1 MAVTKQILPGVYSQ
15 IIAGEREAGLS
26 ARGTVAM
33 ALDLDW
39 GVEFTTILR
48 GNDTIAPLGY
58 DFTDPKIKLVREV
71 LQNAGTLLLYRLN
84 AGGGSPA
91 QATLASGITAKAI
104 YNGTRGND
112 IKVTVTPSDDLFV
125 IRTFLGTREMDA
137 QAVSKPEDFVEN
149 SFIKIEGTGTLESK
163 TITLSSGTSGETT
176 QAAGHEAA
184 FAEFQKH
191 DFNIICYTGTDSETK
206 GKYAAFVEKL
216 KTAGTYVQAVMN
228 APEQK
233 SVQILNNTIGGGPSQ
248 YELTAAE
255 ACATMAGIQA
265 SCGIERSATR
275 FTVDHWNHVNPKL
288 DRWQMQDRTAKGEIL
303 FAEKNGRVYVVY
315 DINTLTEFDTDHPA
329 DWAKNLV
336 TRTLFAITADLE
348 KMLDE
353 KVVGKVRNSKD
364 GRNQIKGMCVQ
375 LITENYLDNGYIED
389 FEASD
394 VTVECMGDDAR
405 DSIKVTA
412 GVRVV
417 DTADKIYLVVIS
429 R

>member
-1 MAVTKQILPGVYSQ
+1 
-15 IIAGEREAGLS
+15 
-26 ARGTVAM
+26 
-33 ALDLDW
+33 
-39 GVEFTTILR
+39 
-48 GNDTIAPLGY
+48 
-58 DFTDPKIKLVREV
+58 
-71 LQNAGTLLLYRLN
+71 
-84 AGGGSPA
+84 
-91 QATLASGITAKAI
+91 
-104 YNGTRGND
+104 
-112 IKVTVTPSDDLFV
+112 
-125 IRTFLGTREMDA
+125 
-137 QAVSKPEDFVEN
+137 
-149 SFIKIEGTGTLESK
+149 
-163 TITLSSGTSGETT
+163 
-176 QAAGHEAA
+176 
-184 FAEFQKH
+184 
-191 DFNIICYTGTDSETK
+191 
-206 GKYAAFVEKL
+206 
-216 KTAGTYVQAVMN
+216 
-228 APEQK
+228 
-233 SVQILNNTIGGGPSQ
+233 
-248 YELTAAE
+248 
-255 ACATMAGIQA
+255 MAGIQA

-275 FTVDHWNHVNPKL
+275 FTVDHWTHVNPKL

-336 TRTLFAITADLE
+336 TRTLFAIKADLE

-364 GRNQIKGMCVQ
+364 GRNQVKGMCVQ

>member
-39 GVEFTTILR
+39 GAEFTTILR

-58 DFTDPKIKLVREV
+58 DFADPKIKLVREV

-84 AGGGSPA
+84 ASGGSPA

-112 IKVTVTPSDDLFV
+112 IKVTVTPNDDLFV

-137 QAVSKPEDFVEN
+137 QAVSKPEDFIPN

-163 TITLSSGTSGETT
+163 TITLSSGTSGEAT

-216 KTAGTYVQAVMN
+216 D
-228 APEQK
+228 
-233 SVQILNNTIGGGPSQ
+233 
-248 YELTAAE
+248 
-255 ACATMAGIQA
+255 GI
-265 SCGIERSATR
+265 
-275 FTVDHWNHVNPKL
+275 
-288 DRWQMQDRTAKGEIL
+288 
-303 FAEKNGRVYVVY
+303 
-315 DINTLTEFDTDHPA
+315 
-329 DWAKNLV
+329 
-336 TRTLFAITADLE
+336 
-348 KMLDE
+348 
-353 KVVGKVRNSKD
+353 
-364 GRNQIKGMCVQ
+364 
-375 LITENYLDNGYIED
+375 
-389 FEASD
+389 
-394 VTVECMGDDAR
+394 
-405 DSIKVTA
+405 
-412 GVRVV
+412 
-417 DTADKIYLVVIS
+417 
-429 R
+429 

>member
-39 GVEFTTILR
+39 GAEFTTILR
-48 GNDTIAPLGY
+48 GNDTIVPLGY

-84 AGGGSPA
+84 ASSGSPA

-137 QAVSKPEDFVEN
+137 QAVSKPEDFIPN
-149 SFIKIEGTGTLESK
+149 SFIKIEGTGTLEAK
-163 TITLSSGTSGETT
+163 TVTLSSGTSGEAT

-191 DFNIICYTGTDSETK
+191 SFNTLCYTGTDTETK

-216 KTAGTYVQAVMN
+216 ETAGVDIQVVMN
-228 APEQK
+228 VAEQK
-233 SVQILNNTIGGGPSQ
+233 GVHILNNTIGGGPSQ

-275 FTVDHWNHVNPKL
+275 FTVDHWTHVNPKL

-315 DINTLTEFDTDHPA
+315 DTDHPA

-364 GRNQIKGMCVQ
+364 GRNQVKGMCVQ
-375 LITENYLDNGYIED
+375 LISENYLNNGYIED